1 MGAAASRQGEERR
14 TLANERR
21 TLTNDDPLARLTPY
35 GSPEQTTLDVREAER
50 EDDLESVASSGD
62 ATDENQPLARQNQE
76 ERDEENDA
84 PEADDQGA
92 TTAQQNQQSRGGARR
107 TRALLRLL
115 NVSDPAM
122 LFYLA
127 LVANVPQM
135 AAVAVVFPLY
145 WHADDGL
152 CDAALRRYWR
162 VWGGVHA
169 LRLGATTVV
178 AGLRW
183 RFHRDE
189 GDDQRGGD
197 DSARRRAAAL
207 VANARNSLDAIALI
221 WFVFGNMWLLGGS
234 DSACGG
240 GSSSS
245 GEGDGDSS
253 SRRHHRD
260 DPTQS
265 PVYVVDVVM
274 LAIQYAQICLPCVFA
289 IAMVPVFC
297 FCLPCVIRLLAALH
311 EPPPSRGA
319 SRRAINDLP
328 ITTYTDTMDLGD
340 DPSCPVCLTPF
351 ENGDRLRLL
360 PCKHAFH
367 QPCVDE
373 WLNRNASCPVCRR
386 TIFASASEEEP
397 SSAEAASNRGRQS
410 SRRPGGSIEMEAQL
424 AAVV

>member
-1 MGAAASRQGEERR
+1 LEQTAPPGAPRAAEPTE
-14 TLANERR
+14 NE
-21 TLTNDDPLARLTPY
+21 PLAAVQ
-35 GSPEQTTLDVREAER
+35 EEE
-50 EDDLESVASSGD
+50 EE
-62 ATDENQPLARQNQE
+62 E
-76 ERDEENDA
+76 ERDAVAA
-84 PEADDQGA
+84 PP
-92 TTAQQNQQSRGGARR
+92 NRGARR

-127 LVANVPQM
+127 LLVNVPQI
-135 AAVAVVFPLY
+135 AVVAVVFPLY

-169 LRLGATTVV
+169 LRLAATTVV

-183 RFHRDE
+183 RFTSREGEATDDARD
-189 GDDQRGGD
+189 DA
-197 DSARRRAAAL
+197 ARRRAAAL

-234 DSACGG
+234 DDACGG

-245 GEGDGDSS
+245 SSGNTGDD
-253 SRRHHRD
+253 RPHHGHASEKD
-260 DPTQS
+260 DPTKS

-311 EPPPSRGA
+311 EPTRNRGA
-319 SRRAINDLP
+319 SRRAIDDLP
-328 ITTYTDTMDLGD
+328 TSTYHDGMDIGGGAED
-340 DPSCPVCLTPF
+340 DEPSCPVCFTTF
-351 ENGDRLRLL
+351 ADGDRLRIL

-367 QPCVDE
+367 QRCIDE
-373 WLNRNASCPVCRR
+373 WLDRNASCPLCRR
-386 TIFASASEEEP
+386 SIFADDT
-397 SSAEAASNRGRQS
+397 AARGSDPPQRPPRTRTGPA
-410 SRRPGGSIEMEAQL
+410 RRPPGGAIEMEPQL
-424 AAVV
+424 DVVDAV